1 MGAVCVCWCTVF
13 MRNMVN
19 VRRSLDCLSSISY
32 LLNCQSC
39 VFAFLTHCIAAD
51 PCGKNPLVTE
61 IDRYRRANLTGL
73 GGFQQGQMTDH
84 DARGFKEGG
93 PSQLIWEPELLPYS
107 TSAQAWCEDMKRPDD
122 WERTFQWSR
131 RHFVCN
137 SQMSVM
143 KHWNLILENYQH
155 NTGHCETRCKHAVYI
170 YLIYQ
175 TERNADMTV
184 CMCIFLFQFHQV
196 LWERKKNG

>member
-1 MGAVCVCWCTVF
+1 MSVVHLIVFLPFLISWIAKAVFLLFLLIV
-13 MRNMVN
+13 
-19 VRRSLDCLSSISY
+19 SLQIL
-32 LLNCQSC
+32 
-39 VFAFLTHCIAAD
+39 VAKTH
-51 PCGKNPLVTE
+51 LWQ
-61 IDRYRRANLTGL
+61 RLTGTGEPTWL
-73 GGFQQGQMTDH
+73 GSVASNK
-84 DARGFKEGG
+84 ARWLITAPGASKRGG